1 MRIGVPRE
9 RKVMEFR
16 VGMVPD
22 GVRQLCAGGHEVRV
36 ERGAG
41 EGSGFSD
48 EDYAGARLVDTDEV
62 WERSELIVKVKE
74 PQPDEIPRL
83 RAGQTLF
90 TYLHLAASPGV
101 AEALCDAGIVAIA
114 YAAPLRSALP
124 SMTTPASARQR
135 KPHGETTTEGL
146 LYCRYVAAPPG
157 C

>member
-48 EDYAGARLVDTDEV
+48 EGYANAGARLVDTDEV
-62 WERSELIVKVKE
+62 WEGSELIVKVKE
-74 PQPDEIPRL
+74 PQSDEIPRL
-83 RAGQTLF
+83 RSGQTLF
-90 TYLHLAASPGV
+90 AYLHLAAAPEIADV
-101 AEALCDAGIVAIA
+101 LIEA
-114 YAAPLRSALP
+114 YHS
-124 SMTTPASARQR
+124 
-135 KPHGETTTEGL
+135 
-146 LYCRYVAAPPG
+146 
-157 C
+157 